1 MRIQTAGAVAW
12 HQEKGSVMHD
22 VDTAVLQIPPHAFE
36 MTDRTF
42 PARVFEIASVIKIRL
57 AHQVTL

>member
-12 HQEKGSVMHD
+12 HEEHAD
-22 VDTAVLQIPPHAFE
+22 VLQGMDAAVLKIPPPAFE

-42 PARVFEIASVIKIRL
+42 PARVFEIARGIKIRL
-57 AHQVTL
+57 AHQVTS

>member
-12 HQEKGSVMHD
+12 HQEEGSVMHD
-22 VDTAVLQIPPHAFE
+22 VDAAVLKILAHAFE

-42 PARVFEIASVIKIRL
+42 PARMFEIASGIKIRL
-57 AHQVTL
+57 AHQVTS